1 MTTANLPEGKH
12 LVFQIIASLVP
23 AGAERLVVHLL
34 EYIDRERFAPVCIC
48 LRNPVGSHLEA
59 RVQQLGI
66 PLYFLGKGDKMSLKV
81 LRKLDALFRQY
92 RPVVVHT
99 HLLALNYAYPLMI
112 RYRTPARVH
121 TVHSLAQREM
131 GVRVGAWV
139 RMMAFRYH
147 IGGVVPV
154 AVADEVRASIQQLYG
169 YPDPPLIPNGIPTDE
184 YAPNPDTRAQ
194 WRQAH
199 GIEPHATVLTHVG
212 RFAPPKNHALLIEAF
227 AQVRADAPLYLLL
240 VGGGELENAVREQVA
255 GLGLQGRVRFLGV
268 RADVAD
274 ILRASD
280 VFVLSSRWEGN
291 PMSVMEAMAAG
302 LPVVS
307 TAVGGVPEL
316 VQHGATGL
324 LVPAGDACSL
334 AEAIAQ
340 LGCDPARRAAIG
352 NAARQTARERFD
364 VRVMS
369 LAYATLY
376 QQLLCS
382 STSGSARGSCSRL
395 PKADR
400 REVQQR
406 LRHLPQHNA
415 QVLLGNRLHAELLQP
430 LCRRRSHLT
439 QQRPHNRPRHRLH
452 IIHRH

>member
-23 AGAERLVVHLL
+23 AGAERLVTHLL

-59 RVQQLGI
+59 RVQRLGV
-66 PLYFLGKGDKMSLKV
+66 PLYFLGKGDTMSLAV

-99 HLLALNYAYPLMI
+99 HLLALNYAYPLML

-121 TVHSLAQREM
+121 TVHNLAPREM
-131 GVRVGAWV
+131 GVRVSVWV
-139 RMMAFRYH
+139 RQMAFRYRV
-147 IGGVVPV
+147 GGVIPV
-154 AVADEVRASIQQLYG
+154 AIAEEVRASVQRVYG

-184 YAPNPDTRAQ
+184 YAPDPDRRAQ

-199 GIEPHATVLTHVG
+199 GIEPRATVVTHIG
-212 RFAPPKNHALLIEAF
+212 RFAFQKNHALLIEAF
-227 AQVRADAPLYLLL
+227 AQVRSDAPLYLLL

-255 GLGLQGRVRFLGV
+255 ALGLQERVRFLGV

-316 VQHGATGL
+316 VQEGVTGL
-324 LVPAGDACSL
+324 LVPSEDAGAL
-334 AEAIAQ
+334 ARALQA
-340 LGCDPARRAAIG
+340 LVDDPTRRAAMG
-352 NAARQTARERFD
+352 DAARQHAVARFD
-364 VRVMS
+364 IRHTVRG
-369 LAYATLY
+369 YEQLY
-376 QQLLCS
+376 EKL
-382 STSGSARGSCSRL
+382 
-395 PKADR
+395 
-400 REVQQR
+400 
-406 LRHLPQHNA
+406 
-415 QVLLGNRLHAELLQP
+415 
-430 LCRRRSHLT
+430 LT
-439 QQRPHNRPRHRLH
+439 QRPNR
-452 IIHRH
+452 

>member
-1 MTTANLPEGKH
+1 MRTTNLPEGKH
-12 LVFQIIASLVP
+12 LVFQIITSLVP

-81 LRKLDALFRQY
+81 LSRLDALFRQY
-92 RPVVVHT
+92 RPAVVHT

-112 RYRTPARVH
+112 RYRTPARVY
-121 TVHSLAQREM
+121 TVHNLAEKDIGLRTAPM
-131 GVRVGAWV
+131 VRAL
-139 RMMAFRYH
+139 AFRYRV
-147 IGGVVPV
+147 GRVVPV
-154 AVADEVRASIQQLYG
+154 AIAEEVRVTIQRVYG
-169 YPDPPLIPNGIPTDE
+169 YPDPPLIPNGVPTDE
-184 YAPNPDTRAQ
+184 YAPDPNKRAQ

-227 AQVRADAPLYLLL
+227 AQTRADTPLYLLL

-255 GLGLQGRVRFLGV
+255 ALGLQGRVRFLGV

-280 VFVLSSRWEGN
+280 VFVLSSRVEGN

-307 TAVGGVPEL
+307 TAVGG
-316 VQHGATGL
+316 
-324 LVPAGDACSL
+324 
-334 AEAIAQ
+334 
-340 LGCDPARRAAIG
+340 RA
-352 NAARQTARERFD
+352 
-364 VRVMS
+364 
-369 LAYATLY
+369 
-376 QQLLCS
+376 
-382 STSGSARGSCSRL
+382 
-395 PKADR
+395 
-400 REVQQR
+400 
-406 LRHLPQHNA
+406 
-415 QVLLGNRLHAELLQP
+415 
-430 LCRRRSHLT
+430 
-439 QQRPHNRPRHRLH
+439 
-452 IIHRH
+452 